1 MYWLLSNMQG
11 HVAFGKA
18 GERLLPPGKTGG
30 SAKEAGA
37 AAPKLPGRHPPVPI
51 SAEAKPPGKAAGA
64 PAAVPKLAAEATPSD
79 VPAAAVNPAVK
90 PPAVKRKPKPQE
102 VKLPVPSIP
111 KSFGGSQASSKA
123 GSEASKPSHKK
134 KRSSSSSSSSST
146 SSQTWLESSEENAKP
161 AEEDAKPAAKATK
174 TYETAFDHLSR
185 KAWVKDDDG
194 STVFADFYY
203 GEHATNHVM
212 AVWSDSRFPDWKIP
226 GFLASDPIGSKLI
239 MPPTKA
245 APVKT
250 RTAKK
255 AANEAMAAEEGAA
268 GAAGAAAEEGAAGA
282 AGAAAEESGK
292 KPKKAKRAGPESN
305 KKFYWQGWKGE
316 SEVILQFLKQK
327 GRKSLLKLSLAV
339 A

>member
-146 SSQTWLESSEENAKP
+146 SSQT
-161 AEEDAKPAAKATK
+161 
-174 TYETAFDHLSR
+174 YETAFDHLSR

-268 GAAGAAAEEGAAGA
+268 GAAGAAAEE
-282 AGAAAEESGK
+282 SGK